1 MAKKPVQ
8 GEWIAGLVEAAE
20 DAVVGYEQY
29 LLDKVNYRELAQI
42 MTTLHDLLPMDINHR
57 YDDEND
63 STDN

>member
-42 MTTLHDLLPMDINHR
+42 MTKLKSLLPDDDIPKKAKKK
-57 YDDEND
+57 EK
-63 STDN
+63 